1 MNPNEMNVCF
11 SFLEQKYPDVY
22 ADMIDH
28 LNSYQKF
35 MEIETGK
42 WIKLQDEN
50 PELVLPLS
58 IQRLLSEEDWSIN
71 LY

>member
-1 MNPNEMNVCF
+1 
-11 SFLEQKYPDVY
+11 
-22 ADMIDH
+22 
-28 LNSYQKF
+28 
-35 MEIETGK
+35 
-42 WIKLQDEN
+42 LQDEN

>member
-1 MNPNEMNVCF
+1 MNPNEVNVCF

-22 ADMIDH
+22 ADMVDH

-35 MEIETGK
+35 MEIETEK
-42 WIKLQDEN
+42 WIKLQEEN

-58 IQRLLSEEDWSIN
+58 IQRLLSEED
-71 LY
+71 